1 MQPFAAWAIDHP
13 AAEPRNRQSYQEP
26 CGVMPA
32 RLFAAQQQLYP
43 FRRCRGTTMDV
54 GLQRIEWTGLA
65 GLRGRTRQTAAGF
78 SKTAWVWLPAT
89 LVVGLAGWMLL
100 SGRAAN
106 LTGNEPVPLAV
117 AAATEATQPAATD
130 GSTASLS
137 NATTQPAEAARVEPT
152 PVDGLRISSQYW
164 RRGGLGSNALVTFT
178 LRNGNDYAVRDIE
191 ISCAFSRRDGSH
203 LTDRTRTI
211 HDTVNMKSRR
221 TFARMHVGFV
231 NINASNAKCAPVA
244 ASRI

>member
-1 MQPFAAWAIDHP
+1 LLHG
-13 AAEPRNRQSYQEP
+13 S
-26 CGVMPA
+26 
-32 RLFAAQQQLYP
+32 RLDPLSP
-43 FRRCRGTTMDV
+43 PVEGMTMHL

-65 GLRGRTRQTAAGF
+65 GLRGFASGRTRKAAAGF
-78 SKTAWVWLPAT
+78 SKPAWVWLPAT

-100 SGRAAN
+100 PGYAGN
-106 LTGNEPVPLAV
+106 LIASQPVPPAA
-117 AAATEATQPAATD
+117 AAATEPAQPAATND
-130 GSTASLS
+130 STASLS
-137 NATTQPAEAARVEPT
+137 NAAAPPAEAGPLEPA

-164 RRGGLGSNALVTFT
+164 RRGGLGSNALVTLT

-191 ISCAFSRRDGSH
+191 ISCAFSRSDGSH

-211 HDTVNMKSRR
+211 HDTVSMKSRR

-231 NINASNAKCAPVA
+231 NINASRAKCALVA